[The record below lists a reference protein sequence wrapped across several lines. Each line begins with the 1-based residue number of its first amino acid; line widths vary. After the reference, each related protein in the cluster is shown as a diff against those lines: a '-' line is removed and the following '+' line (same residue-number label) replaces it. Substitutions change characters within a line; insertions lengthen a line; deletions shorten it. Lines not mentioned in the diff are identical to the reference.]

1 MQSMAPLIESNGTET
16 VNGISWSYSDM
27 SVSTA
32 EGVTYWKGF
41 NRNYVSQ
48 ETAVDFM
55 ESIEN
60 NIWENEKFVIIA
72 DTTSGSL
79 EVLSPS
85 LNRSVYHTNKVS
97 LPY

>member
-1 MQSMAPLIESNGTET
+1 MAQFVRSNGAET

-27 SVSTA
+27 SISSE
-32 EGVTYWKGF
+32 EGVTYWEGL
-41 NRNYVSQ
+41 NRHYVSQ

-55 ESIEN
+55 ESIGN

-85 LNRSVYHTNKVS
+85 LNRSVYHTNKVI
-97 LPY
+97 